1 MPDIITSSCPQDS
14 PVVMCHVVPL
24 AASLS
29 GQILGSEFA
38 IFVEFLYVPGSACPS
53 SHSTLTTPLQG
64 RHWDPPI
71 SG

>member
-38 IFVEFLYVPGSACPS
+38 ILC
-53 SHSTLTTPLQG
+53 
-64 RHWDPPI
+64 
-71 SG
+71 